1 MIAEAPMPEITIK
14 ATITPDH
21 KLHADVPED
30 TPVGDVEVVIRPVP
44 AKGGNAR
51 AVAGAML
58 KAAKAVKNGRTKE
71 EIDADLAALRDEW
84 D

>member
-1 MIAEAPMPEITIK
+1 MPEITIK

-30 TPVGDVEVVIRPVP
+30 FPVGDVEVVIRPLP
-44 AKGGNAR
+44 MNGGNAR
-51 AVAGAML
+51 AVAAAML
-58 KAAKAVKNGRTKE
+58 KAAKSVKAGRTRE